1 MGWGWNWPQV
11 LRPAMQSGIVRPED
25 QAVGYDIHITR
36 TDEWFESEASPIGVE
51 QCMAVIEQDPD
62 LRLAGDSAFDSGLY
76 FEWTGHPHRIESFE
90 LSGGRISIKNPDN
103 PTLAKMLD
111 LAERLQA
118 KVVGDDGESYDRQSL
133 ERSRSKRPR
142 ESRLAKQRERLS
154 LKEKEALSYGVFFPA
169 HEVDGIRIRPVEI
182 AVHTDELGCS
192 YWIVFRRTG
201 EPPDVEMV
209 DLESLSTVEQWRFL
223 FIPVGFR
230 LSTQGGRQFS
240 ILVGQSRNWI
250 RRLASPKDPVSFV
263 LSPGRRGWKWVWQND
278 RQ

>member
-1 MGWGWNWPQV
+1 
-11 LRPAMQSGIVRPED
+11 
-25 QAVGYDIHITR
+25 VGYDIYITR
-36 TDEWFESEASPIGVE
+36 ADEWYESEASPIGVE
-51 QCMAVIEQDPD
+51 ECVAVIKQDPD

-76 FEWTGHPHRIESFE
+76 FEWTGHPHCIESFE
-90 LSGGRISIKNPDN
+90 LSGGMISIKNPDN

-133 ERSRSKRPR
+133 EGSRPKRPR
-142 ESRLAKQRERLS
+142 ESRPAKQRERLS

-169 HEVDGIRIRPVEI
+169 YEMDGIRIRPVEI
-182 AVHTDELGCS
+182 AVYTDELGCS
-192 YWIVFRRTG
+192 YWIVLRRTG
-201 EPPDVEMV
+201 ELPEVEMV
-209 DLESLSTVEQWRFL
+209 DLESLSTVEQCRFL

-240 ILVGQSRNWI
+240 ILVGQNRNWI
-250 RRLASPKDPVSFV
+250 RRLTSPKDPVSFV
-263 LSPGRRGWKWVWQND
+263 LSPGCRGWKWVWQND

>member
-1 MGWGWNWPQV
+1 M
-11 LRPAMQSGIVRPED
+11 
-25 QAVGYDIHITR
+25 
-36 TDEWFESEASPIGVE
+36 
-51 QCMAVIEQDPD
+51 
-62 LRLAGDSAFDSGLY
+62 
-76 FEWTGHPHRIESFE
+76 
-90 LSGGRISIKNPDN
+90 ISIKNPDN

-133 ERSRSKRPR
+133 EGSRPKRPR
-142 ESRLAKQRERLS
+142 ESRPAKQRERLS

-169 HEVDGIRIRPVEI
+169 YEMDGIRIRPVEI
-182 AVHTDELGCS
+182 AVYTDELGCS
-192 YWIVFRRTG
+192 YWIVLRRTG
-201 EPPDVEMV
+201 ELPEVEMV
-209 DLESLSTVEQWRFL
+209 DLESLSTVEQCRFL

-240 ILVGQSRNWI
+240 ILVGQNRNWI
-250 RRLASPKDPVSFV
+250 RRLTSPKDPVSFV